1 MTQKKTKTES
11 ELVQMIMR
19 LLADHPELRNIQ
31 GVRIKR
37 PLHQTATSP
46 NWEPEWVVDG
56 PEYAPPL
63 AWEIASRL
71 QSRFALAPG
80 KS

>member
-1 MTQKKTKTES
+1 MTTRLIKT
-11 ELVQMIMR
+11 
-19 LLADHPELRNIQ
+19 
-31 GVRIKR
+31 
-37 PLHQTATSP
+37 LHQTATSP

-63 AWEIASRL
+63 AWEIASTL